1 MSNNNQRKGLKA
13 WVRYDGNNNA
23 VASSLIF
30 QKSKPKVGKWKEYMD
45 VNLCCPTPDPTTLLS
60 STVSESEGVYCVEAV
75 SISCNDSASIFYPVS
90 DLFSVSLEELILGLN
105 TQLGNLGVW
114 EAVSETE
121 VGVNI
126 STSFLNTFC
135 PGGTITISFSCGG

>member
-30 QKSKPKVGKWKEYMD
+30 QKSKPKVGTWKEYTE
-45 VNLCCPTPDPTTLLS
+45 VNLCCPVPEPTTLLS
-60 STVSESEGVYCVEAV
+60 STVSEGEGVYCVEAV
-75 SISCNDSASIFYPVS
+75 SILCNDSASIYYPVT

-105 TQLGNLGVW
+105 TQLGNIGTW
-114 EAVSETE
+114 AAISSTE
-121 VGVNI
+121 VGV
-126 STSFLNTFC
+126 SVSDSFLNTFC
-135 PGGTITISFSCGG
+135 PGGTITINFSCGG